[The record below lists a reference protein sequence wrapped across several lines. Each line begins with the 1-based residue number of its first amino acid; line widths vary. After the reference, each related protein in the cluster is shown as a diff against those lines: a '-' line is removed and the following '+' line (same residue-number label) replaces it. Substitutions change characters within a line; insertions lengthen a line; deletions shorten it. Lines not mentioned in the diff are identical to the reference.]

1 MSNQL
6 LTISMITRE
15 ALRVLENNLM
25 FAKQVNRN
33 YDDEFGEEG
42 KKIGNTINIRLPARY
57 VGRSGPVISVEDQT
71 ENYVPLTLNTQR
83 GVDLQFT
90 STDMKLSMDNFSE
103 RVLKPALA
111 NVSNHIDYDG
121 LQQAINVYQAVG
133 TPGTTPSTLLTYLNA
148 GVKLDFAAV
157 PRDGMR
163 AIVQDPN
170 SQAQT
175 ANNLTTLYNPTEEI
189 SKQYESGTMGRAV
202 GFKWSMDQN
211 VVVRTYGSQGGS
223 PITKSGV
230 SQTGSSLITTGWSNS
245 ITGVLLAGDIF
256 TIAGVHSVNPQTRVS
271 TGQLQQFVV
280 TANAN
285 SSSSGGTATLTISP
299 SIITSGQYQTVDG
312 PATSASTITP
322 MGSTGATEVPNLA
335 FHRDAFALGS
345 ADLQLPKGVDF
356 AGRAAS
362 KRTGLSIRI
371 ARQWD
376 VVNDL
381 FITRLDV
388 LYGWATIYPQL
399 ACRICG

>member
-1 MSNQL
+1 MSNQI

-25 FAKQVNRN
+25 FTKQVNRN
-33 YDDEFGEEG
+33 YDDQFGEEG

-57 VGRSGPVISVEDQT
+57 IGRSGPVIAVEDQT
-71 ENYVPLTLNTQR
+71 ENYTSLTLGTQR

-90 STDMKLSMDNFSE
+90 SADMKLSMDDFSE
-103 RVLKPALA
+103 RVLKPAMA
-111 NVSNHIDYDG
+111 NVAQHIDYDG
-121 LQQAINVYQAVG
+121 CQQAVNVYQAVG

-175 ANNLTTLYNPTEEI
+175 ANGLTTLYNPTEEI

-211 VVVRTYGSQGGS
+211 VVGRTYGSLGGT
-223 PITKSGV
+223 PVTKSGV
-230 SQTGSSLITTGWSNS
+230 SQSGTSLITTGWSNS
-245 ITGVLLAGDIF
+245 ITGVLQAGDIF
-256 TIAGVHSVNPQTRVS
+256 TIANVHAVNPQTRVS

-280 TANAN
+280 TATAN
-285 SSSSGGTATLTISP
+285 SNSSGTATLTISP
-299 SIITSGQYQTVDG
+299 SIIASGQYQTVDIN
-312 PATSASTITP
+312 AASASTITV
-322 MGSTGATEVPNLA
+322 MGTTGQTEVPNLA

-345 ADLQLPKGVDF
+345 ADLQLPKGVDM
-356 AGRAAS
+356 AARMAS
-362 KRTGLSIRI
+362 KRSGLSVRV

>member
-25 FAKQVNRN
+25 FTKQVNRN
-33 YDDEFGEEG
+33 YDDEFGEDG

-71 ENYVPLTLNTQR
+71 ENYVALTLGTQR

-90 STDMKLSMDNFSE
+90 SQDMKLSLDDFSD
-103 RVLKPALA
+103 RCLKPMLA
-111 NVSNHIDYDG
+111 NVSNRIDYDG
-121 LQQAINVYQAVG
+121 LQQAVNVYQAVG

-148 GVKLDFAAV
+148 GVKLDFAAC

-175 ANNLTTLYNPTEEI
+175 ANALTTLYNPTEEI

-211 VVVRTYGSQGGS
+211 VVGRTYGSQGGS
-223 PITKSGV
+223 PVTKSGV
-230 SQTGSSLITTGWSNS
+230 SQSGTSLITTGWSNS
-245 ITGVLLAGDIF
+245 ITGVLNAGDIF

-280 TANAN
+280 TVTAN
-285 SSSSGGTATLTISP
+285 SNSSGTATLAISP
-299 SIITSGQYQTVDG
+299 SIIASGQYQTVDIN
-312 PATSASTITP
+312 AASASTIVV
-322 MGSTGATEVPNLA
+322 MGSASATEVPSLA
-335 FHRDAFALGS
+335 FHRDAFVLGS
-345 ADLQLPKGVDF
+345 ADLQLPKGVNM
-356 AGRAAS
+356 AARMAS
-362 KRTGLSIRI
+362 KRSGLSVRM
-371 ARQWD
+371 AQQWD

-388 LYGWATIYPQL
+388 LYGWATVYPQL

>member
-1 MSNQL
+1 MSNQI

-25 FAKQVNRN
+25 FTKQVNRN
-33 YDDEFGEEG
+33 YDDQFGEDG
-42 KKIGNTINIRLPARY
+42 KKIGNTINIRVPARY
-57 VGRSGPVISVEDQT
+57 VGRTGPVIAVEDQT
-71 ENYVPLTLNTQR
+71 ENYVSLTLNQQR

-90 STDMKLSMDNFSE
+90 SADRKLSLDDFSE
-103 RVLKPALA
+103 RCLKPMLA
-111 NVSNHIDYDG
+111 SVSNHIDYDG
-121 LQQAINVYQAVG
+121 LQQAVNVYQAVG

-148 GVKLDFAAV
+148 GVKLDFAAC

-189 SKQYESGTMGRAV
+189 SKQYESGTMGKAV

-211 VVVRTYGSQGGS
+211 VVGRTYGSQGGS
-223 PITKSGV
+223 PVTKSGV
-230 SQTGSSLITTGWSNS
+230 SQTGTSLITTGWSNS
-245 ITGVLLAGDIF
+245 ITGVLNAGDIF
-256 TIAGVHSVNPQTRVS
+256 TIAGVHSVNPQTRIS

-280 TANAN
+280 TATAN
-285 SSSSGGTATLTISP
+285 SSGSGGTATLTISP

-312 PATSASTITP
+312 PATSSSTITV
-322 MGSTGATEVPNLA
+322 MGTSAATEVTNIA
-335 FHRDAFALGS
+335 FHRDAFALAS
-345 ADLQLPKGVDF
+345 ADLQLPKGVNM
-356 AGRAAS
+356 AARMAS

-371 ARQWD
+371 VEQWD